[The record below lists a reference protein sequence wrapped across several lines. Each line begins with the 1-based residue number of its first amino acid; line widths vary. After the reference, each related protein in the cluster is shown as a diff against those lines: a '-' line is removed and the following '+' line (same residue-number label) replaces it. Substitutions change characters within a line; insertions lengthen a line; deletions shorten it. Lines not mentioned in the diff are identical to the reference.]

1 MNEHDAISEVDTKG
15 AAPASARAD
24 ALLRQLYES
33 DGQPFV
39 APVTSATMV
48 QHHVITTADAFAGL
62 DEIFR
67 DLQTRFHNQWN
78 WMDAVFYVECLRSAI
93 EDLTA
98 LVRTG
103 AVASHIHT
111 R

>member
-1 MNEHDAISEVDTKG
+1 
-15 AAPASARAD
+15 
-24 ALLRQLYES
+24 
-33 DGQPFV
+33 
-39 APVTSATMV
+39 
-48 QHHVITTADAFAGL
+48 
-62 DEIFR
+62 
-67 DLQTRFHNQWN
+67 
-78 WMDAVFYVECLRSAI
+78 MDAVFYVECLRSAI